1 MSEPVSHECWQFS
14 DYQTVLFAFCP
25 VASVNKTFS
34 HLKWL
39 LLFFL
44 FLFVF
49 QYQQLVQHVTLIVD
63 LSIVRNMT
71 LRGGVPF
78 DCFNKTYMNMRNIQV
93 MCWLA
98 ACSWNSFPGPLILQ
112 LFIHF
117 KTTSWIRGHDDAL
130 AYPSSQKG
138 SYFCPIKNTQI
149 DLSSKIICTM
159 FNQYY
164 LFITSIAKLLITCC
178 LFLIFVKCL
187 HVLLKSEESCI
198 RFFLKKIF
206 TF

>member
-1 MSEPVSHECWQFS
+1 MSEPVSHECRQFS

-39 LLFFL
+39 LLLFL

-98 ACSWNSFPGPLILQ
+98 ACSWNSFSGPLILQ

-130 AYPSSQKG
+130 AYPSSQKWKVHI
-138 SYFCPIKNTQI
+138 SAPLKTLKSTWAVRLFALCLT
-149 DLSSKIICTM
+149 SII
-159 FNQYY
+159 Y
-164 LFITSIAKLLITCC
+164 LFISIAKLFLTCC

-187 HVLLKSEESCI
+187 HVLLV
-198 RFFLKKIF
+198 
-206 TF
+206 